1 MQSLGHMSGAS
12 ATGSHQVKG
21 GRNQKLNVKTT
32 GNTNH
37 MLKGTTAQSVSSS
50 SSIGSSKI
58 SLNSAQH
65 KSDSSQIYLKT
76 LSRGHNV
83 NQLTTGMGTKSTMV
97 IRKTPSGSNSSSK
110 SKKLKVTSS
119 NNALTTTAK
128 KKTTNTGSS
137 SKGHTGAG
145 GSGTAAAHANV
156 AQNPYPAGAS
166 HGHTIFSVTMPRQQ
180 SFQQTINHGV
190 HQANSNRLN
199 NHH

>member
-1 MQSLGHMSGAS
+1 MSGAS

-83 NQLTTGMGTKSTMV
+83 NQLTTAMGTKSTMV
-97 IRKTPSGSNSSSK
+97 LRKTPSGSSSSSK
-110 SKKLKVTSS
+110 TKKLKVTSS
-119 NNALTTTAK
+119 INAMTSTTK

-137 SKGHTGAG
+137 SKGHTGA
-145 GSGTAAAHANV
+145 AAAHANI

>member
-1 MQSLGHMSGAS
+1 M
-12 ATGSHQVKG
+12 
-21 GRNQKLNVKTT
+21 KTT
-32 GNTNH
+32 GTNNH

-83 NQLTTGMGTKSTMV
+83 NHMTTGMGTKSTMV
-97 IRKTPSGSNSSSK
+97 IRKTPSGSSSSSK
-110 SKKLKVTSS
+110 TKKLKVTSS
-119 NNALTTTAK
+119 NNAMTTTK
-128 KKTTNTGSS
+128 STKKTTTTGGSS
-137 SKGHTGAG
+137 SKGH
-145 GSGTAAAHANV
+145 AAANAASSGAAVAHGGNV

-180 SFQQTINHGV
+180 SF
-190 HQANSNRLN
+190 
-199 NHH
+199 